1 MRRIAQMKLSM
12 KILFITLICSITF
25 VQPVRSQTNDEQKK
39 GNVIFIHPDGTS
51 LAVWNAVRML
61 YAGPDNKLNWDN
73 LPNIGIYLG
82 HQTNSLT
89 ATSNGGGTIHA
100 YGVKVGVA
108 AYGMDDNHQIPT
120 ARSGKKMSIIKEA
133 MESGIKTG
141 LINSGSII
149 EPGTG
154 AFVASVSARK
164 EDQEIAKQTALSGV
178 DIIMYG
184 GEEWLLPIGTK
195 GFYCKEG
202 KRTDGLNLIDEVK
215 KLGYTIIYTREQ
227 LKNIDANINKLF
239 GIFAEGHTFNDKTEE
254 DQIKLNLENYK
265 PETPTLAEMTEAAIK
280 ILSKNNQQ
288 FILIVEEEGTDNF
301 GNKNNAKGMLE
312 ALKRADDA
320 FGVALNY
327 INSNPNT
334 LLITCSDSEAGGMEV
349 VSYTED
355 YFPFDKPLP
364 KTAPNGAPYDGING
378 SESFPFRSA
387 PDKFGRT
394 FPFVISWS
402 TTDDVCGSVL
412 VRAAGLNSE
421 YVKGSV
427 DNTDIYKFMYL
438 TLFGKMLN

>member
-1 MRRIAQMKLSM
+1 MLCSFRNTCYIVLIIILTTL
-12 KILFITLICSITF
+12 KIN
-25 VQPVRSQTNDEQKK
+25 SQTNQEYKK

-61 YAGPDNKLNWDN
+61 YVGPDNKLNWDN
-73 LPNIGIYLG
+73 LPNMGIYLG
-82 HQTNSLT
+82 HMTNSLT

-100 YGVKVGVA
+100 YGVKVGVE
-108 AYGMDDNHQIPT
+108 AYGQDDNHQIPT

-133 MESGIKTG
+133 MQSGIKTG
-141 LINSGSII
+141 LVNSGSII

-154 AFVASVSARK
+154 AFVASVNARK
-164 EDQEIAKQTALSGV
+164 EDQEIAKQTILSGV
-178 DIIMYG
+178 DVIMYG
-184 GEEWLLPIGTK
+184 GEEWLLPKGVK
-195 GFYCKEG
+195 GFHCEG
-202 KRTDGLNLIDEVK
+202 KRTDGLNLIEEAK
-215 KLGYTIIYTREQ
+215 KLGYKIVYNRNQ
-227 LKNIDANINKLF
+227 LLNIEPDVNKLL
-239 GIFAEGHTFNDKTEE
+239 GIFSEGHTFNDKTEE
-254 DQIKLNLENYK
+254 DQQKENLKNYK
-265 PETPTLAEMTEAAIK
+265 ANTPTLAEMTEIAIK

-288 FILIVEEEGTDNF
+288 FMLVVEEEGTDNF

-320 FGVALNY
+320 IGVAMKF
-327 INSNPNT
+327 IETNPNT

-355 YFPFDKPLP
+355 YFPFDKPIP
-364 KTAPNGAPYDGING
+364 KFAPNGSPYDGING

-412 VRAAGLNSE
+412 VRATGLNSE
-421 YVKGSV
+421 FVKGTI
-427 DNTDIYKFMYL
+427 DNTDIYKYMYL
-438 TLFGKMLN
+438 TLFGIMLP

>member
-1 MRRIAQMKLSM
+1 MNLTSKFVI
-12 KILFITLICSITF
+12 IILICCLIPAQEIKS
-25 VQPVRSQTNDEQKK
+25 QPSSGFQK

-51 LAVWNAVRML
+51 LAAWNATRML
-61 YAGPDNKLNWDN
+61 YVGPDNKLNWDN
-73 LPNIGIYLG
+73 LPNIGVYLG
-82 HQTNSLT
+82 HLTNSLT

-100 YGVKVGVA
+100 YGVKVGVG

-120 ARSGKKMSIIKEA
+120 ARSGKKMSIIQEA

-141 LINSGSII
+141 LVNSGSII

-154 AFVASVSARK
+154 AFVASVNARK
-164 EDQEIAKQTALSGV
+164 ENQEIARQTILSGV
-178 DIIMYG
+178 DVIMYG
-184 GEEWLLPIGTK
+184 GEEWLLPKGVK
-195 GFYCKEG
+195 GFYCSEG
-202 KRTDGLNLIDEVK
+202 KRTDGLNLIDEAK
-215 KLGYTIIYTREQ
+215 KLGYKIVYTREQ
-227 LKNIDANINKLF
+227 LKNISPDVNKLL

-254 DQIKLNLENYK
+254 EQAKLNLVNFK
-265 PETPTLAEMTEAAIK
+265 PEAPTLAEMTDAAIK
-280 ILSKNNQQ
+280 ILSRNNQQ
-288 FILIVEEEGTDNF
+288 FILVIEEEGTDNF

-320 FGVALNY
+320 LGVAMNF

-334 LLITCSDSEAGGMEV
+334 LLITCSDSEAGGMEAI
-349 VSYTED
+349 SYTED

-364 KTAPNGAPYDGING
+364 KSASNGAPYDGING

-394 FPFVISWS
+394 FPFVINWS

-421 YVKGSV
+421 YVKGSI

-438 TLFGKMLN
+438 TLFGRLLK

>member
-1 MRRIAQMKLSM
+1 MKLTS
-12 KILFITLICSITF
+12 KLFIIILICCLIPAQEIKA
-25 VQPVRSQTNDEQKK
+25 QPSSGFQK

-51 LAVWNAVRML
+51 LAAWNAARML
-61 YAGPDNKLNWDN
+61 YVGPHNKLNWDN
-73 LPNIGIYLG
+73 LPNIGVYLG
-82 HQTNSLT
+82 HLTNSLT

-120 ARSGKKMSIIKEA
+120 ARSGKRMSIIHEA

-141 LINSGSII
+141 LVNSGSII

-154 AFVASVSARK
+154 AFVASVNARK
-164 EDQEIAKQTALSGV
+164 EDQEIARQTILSGV
-178 DIIMYG
+178 DVIMYG
-184 GEEWLLPIGTK
+184 GEEWLLPKGVK
-195 GFYCKEG
+195 GFYCSEG
-202 KRTDGLNLIDEVK
+202 KRTDGLNLIDEAK
-215 KLGYTIIYTREQ
+215 KLGYKIIYTREQ
-227 LKNIDANINKLF
+227 LKNISPDANKLL

-254 DQIKLNLENYK
+254 EQAKLNLENFK
-265 PETPTLAEMTEAAIK
+265 PEAPTLAEMTEAAIK
-280 ILSKNNQQ
+280 ILSGNNQQ
-288 FILIVEEEGTDNF
+288 FILVIEEEGTDNF

-320 FGVALNY
+320 LGVAMNF

-334 LLITCSDSEAGGMEV
+334 LLITCSDSEAGGMEAI
-349 VSYTED
+349 SYTED

-364 KTAPNGAPYDGING
+364 KLAPNGAPYDGING

-387 PDKFGRT
+387 PDKSGRT
-394 FPFVISWS
+394 FPFVIGWS

-421 YVKGSV
+421 FVRGSI

-438 TLFGKMLN
+438 TLFGRLLK

>member
-1 MRRIAQMKLSM
+1 MKLTS
-12 KILFITLICSITF
+12 KLFIIILICCLIPAQEIKA
-25 VQPVRSQTNDEQKK
+25 QPSSGFQK

-51 LAVWNAVRML
+51 LAAWNAARML
-61 YAGPDNKLNWDN
+61 YVGPDNKLNWDN
-73 LPNIGIYLG
+73 LPNIGVYLG
-82 HQTNSLT
+82 HLTNSLT

-120 ARSGKKMSIIKEA
+120 ARSGKRMSIIHEA

-141 LINSGSII
+141 LVNSGSII

-154 AFVASVSARK
+154 AFVASVNARK
-164 EDQEIAKQTALSGV
+164 EDQEIARQTILSGV
-178 DIIMYG
+178 DVIMYG
-184 GEEWLLPIGTK
+184 GEEWLLPKGVK
-195 GFYCKEG
+195 GFYCSEG
-202 KRTDGLNLIDEVK
+202 KRTDGLNLIDEAK
-215 KLGYTIIYTREQ
+215 KLGYKIVYTREQ
-227 LKNIDANINKLF
+227 LKNISPDVNKLL

-254 DQIKLNLENYK
+254 EQAKLNLENFK
-265 PETPTLAEMTEAAIK
+265 PEAPTLAEMTEAAIK
-280 ILSKNNQQ
+280 ILSRNNQQ
-288 FILIVEEEGTDNF
+288 FILVIEEEGTDNF

-320 FGVALNY
+320 LGVAMNF

-334 LLITCSDSEAGGMEV
+334 LLITCSDSEAGGMEAI
-349 VSYTED
+349 SYTED

-364 KTAPNGAPYDGING
+364 KLAPNGAPYDGING

-387 PDKFGRT
+387 PDKSGRT
-394 FPFVISWS
+394 FPFVIGWS

-412 VRAAGLNSE
+412 VRASGLNSE
-421 YVKGSV
+421 FVRGSI

-438 TLFGKMLN
+438 TLFGRLLK